1 MPHGSSTKSASR
13 IRFGI
18 IGCGKIAIN
27 HVQALHG
34 IDGVE
39 VLAVV
44 DVDPD
49 RAQTFARTYA
59 IPSAYSDV
67 EEMLASGLD
76 AVTICSPHSAHEAGV
91 LAATRHG
98 IHVLC
103 EKPIAISLDEADR
116 MVAATAKAGV
126 LFGVLFQRR
135 FWPASTRVR
144 RAIDDGRLGPLISG
158 GLVARFNRDAEYYS
172 ERWRGQWSTEGGG
185 VLMTQAI
192 HHVDLL
198 QWFMGPAKR
207 VTGRF
212 ATLAHRDFIDVEDTA
227 SAIIEFASGALATV
241 QAGTTFNPGLGAQVW
256 VGDAHGRTASVT
268 EFPEGVGFTDAWT
281 LPGEEE
287 YARVYR
293 AGGTFD
299 TPLAEIHRH
308 LVPYHAAQI
317 EDFVAAVREGRE
329 PAVTGRE
336 AVKSLEIIQAI
347 YESSRTDRSI
357 ELTRTS

>member
-1 MPHGSSTKSASR
+1 MPRGSPTTSAGL
-13 IRFGI
+13 IGMGI

-34 IDGVE
+34 IDGVQM
-39 VLAVV
+39 LAVA
-44 DVDPD
+44 DVEPD
-49 RAQTFARTYA
+49 RAQWFARTYG
-59 IPSAYSDV
+59 IPSAYADV
-67 EEMLASGLD
+67 DEMLASGLD
-76 AVTICSPHSAHEAGV
+76 AVTVCSPHSAHEAGV
-91 LAATRHG
+91 LAAARHG
-98 IHVLC
+98 VHVLC
-103 EKPIAISLDEADR
+103 EKPMAISLAEADR
-116 MVAATAKAGV
+116 MVAATAEAGV

-135 FWPASTRVR
+135 FWPASARIR
-144 RAIDDGRLGPLISG
+144 RAIDDRRLGPLISG

-172 ERWRGQWSTEGGG
+172 EPWRGHWSTEGGG
-185 VLMTQAI
+185 ALMTQAI

-212 ATLAHRDFIDVEDTA
+212 ATLAHRDFIEVEDTA

-241 QAGTTFNPGLGAQVW
+241 QVGTTFNPGLGAQVW
-256 VGDAHGRTASVT
+256 VSDAQGRTASVM
-268 EFPEGVGFTDAWT
+268 EFPEGVGFTDLWT

-287 YARVYR
+287 YARAYR

-329 PAVTGRE
+329 PAVAGRE
-336 AVKSLEIIQAI
+336 AVKSLEIVQAI
-347 YESSRTDRSI
+347 YDSSRAGGSV
-357 ELTRTS
+357 ELRRT

>member
-1 MPHGSSTKSASR
+1 MAPTASAAR
-13 IRFGI
+13 LRMGI

-27 HVQALHG
+27 HVHALHG

-39 VLAVV
+39 VLAVA
-44 DVDPD
+44 DVDSY
-49 RAQTFARTYA
+49 RAQSFAGTYA
-59 IPSAYSDV
+59 IPSAFSDV
-67 EEMLASGLD
+67 EVMLASGLD
-76 AVTICSPHSAHEAGV
+76 AVTVCTPHSAHEAGV
-91 LAATRHG
+91 LAAARHG

-103 EKPIAISLDEADR
+103 EKPIAISLAEADR
-116 MVAATAKAGV
+116 MVSATAKAGV

-135 FWPASTRVR
+135 FWLASARVR

-172 ERWRGQWSTEGGG
+172 EPWRGKWTTEGGG

-241 QAGTTFNPGLGAQVW
+241 QVGTTFNPGLGAQVW
-256 VGDAHGRTASVT
+256 VSDAQGRTASVM
-268 EFPEGVGFTDAWT
+268 EFPEGVGFTDVWT

-287 YARVYR
+287 YAGAYR

-299 TPLAEIHRH
+299 TPLAEIHRQ
-308 LVPYHAAQI
+308 LAPYHTRQI
-317 EDFVAAVREGRE
+317 EDFVAAVREGRQ
-329 PAVTGRE
+329 PAVTGQE
-336 AVKSLEIIQAI
+336 AVKSLEIVQAI
-347 YESSRTDRSI
+347 YDSSRIGGSV
-357 ELTRTS
+357 ELTRTY